1 MSKYFTTIDLVEGK
15 FVGTVFDANT
25 NAEVYKSKS
34 YNSQAQASQEVRAFI
49 TGSAPKTAEPST
61 APGSQTVVNT
71 IKYTNASGARS
82 SGRCCGR

>member
-25 NAEVYKSKS
+25 NAEIYKSKPH
-34 YNSQAQASQEVRAFI
+34 NSQSQASQEVRTFLTATKPAI
-49 TGSAPKTAEPST
+49 TEPST
-61 APGSQTVVNT
+61 APGSQAVVNT
-71 IKYTNASGARS
+71 IKYTNVPGTRS